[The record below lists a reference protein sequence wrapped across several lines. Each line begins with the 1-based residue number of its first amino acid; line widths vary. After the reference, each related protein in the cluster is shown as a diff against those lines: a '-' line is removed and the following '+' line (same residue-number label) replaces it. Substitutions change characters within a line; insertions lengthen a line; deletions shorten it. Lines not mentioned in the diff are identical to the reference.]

1 MVLRRGHRRPI
12 SGSGRGTLGSFC
24 RSARRC
30 RCSDRNL
37 GSHLKVLTPGQ
48 PIYVSAPA
56 PLATRLPITEN
67 NSKNQSRV
75 LHDTSPKRRRS
86 RRPDSQSNSGVT
98 QFDDTLRLELAS
110 KRIRLAGDNFSMQK
124 VNLMRPQHSVCV
136 LMTTLVWHA
145 VTVWRCRC
153 EDWKTTSAAAF
164 QRRHAN
170 ARCL

>member
-56 PLATRLPITEN
+56 PLATRLPVTEN
-67 NSKNQSRV
+67 NSKNQSRA
-75 LHDTSPKRRRS
+75 LHDSSPKLRRS
-86 RRPDSQSNSGVT
+86 RRPDARRKLKVSHSDDARQVRSGEVVNQIVTCSGVPDLCG
-98 QFDDTLRLELAS
+98 QRHSPSCQRLTLRARSSDFMRVQILLTRLR
-110 KRIRLAGDNFSMQK
+110 KPCQNYPLIRLF
-124 VNLMRPQHSVCV
+124 P
-136 LMTTLVWHA
+136 
-145 VTVWRCRC
+145 
-153 EDWKTTSAAAF
+153 
-164 QRRHAN
+164 
-170 ARCL
+170 